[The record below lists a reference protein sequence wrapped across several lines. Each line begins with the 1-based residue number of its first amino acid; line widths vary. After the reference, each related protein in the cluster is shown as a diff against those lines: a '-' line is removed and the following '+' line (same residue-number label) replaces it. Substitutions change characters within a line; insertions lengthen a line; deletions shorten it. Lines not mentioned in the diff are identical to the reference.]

1 MSKIQISFKAN
12 LSSDNNGK
20 KAKLFTRDFK
30 AVSVNLHDTY
40 KENLAYYGED
50 FIQDALTG
58 TSILVQ
64 IQNTLRSRALLLK
77 DSVTVDKSEVKGN
90 VRMWRDAKDFRYT
103 ITEIQSFADS
113 YKPQMNKA
121 AQEWAEKYDS
131 ASPAMQKAMLALRTI
146 EDDAKQKAKEIK
158 AQMAVFEEQGKS
170 SDAKGSVVKDRK
182 KA

>member
-12 LSSDNNGK
+12 LSSIINGK
-20 KAKLFTRDFK
+20 KGKLFTRDFK
-30 AVSVNLHDTY
+30 AVTVNLHDTY

-77 DSVTVDKSEVKGN
+77 DDITVDKSEVKGN
-90 VRMWRDAKDFRYT
+90 VRMWKDAKDFLYT
-103 ITEIQSFADS
+103 MKEIQSFADS
-113 YKPQMNKA
+113 YKPQVNKA

-131 ASPAMQKAMLALRTI
+131 ASPEMQKAMLALRTI
-146 EDDAKQKAKEIK
+146 EDEAKQKAKEIK
-158 AQMAVFEEQGKS
+158 AQMSIFEEQGKS
-170 SDAKGSVVKDRK
+170 SKANVAVVKNRK
-182 KA
+182 KS